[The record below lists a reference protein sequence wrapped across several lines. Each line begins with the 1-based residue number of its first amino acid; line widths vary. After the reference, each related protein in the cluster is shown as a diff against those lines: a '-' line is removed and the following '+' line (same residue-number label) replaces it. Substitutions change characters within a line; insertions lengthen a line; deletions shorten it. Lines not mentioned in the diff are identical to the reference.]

1 MQSELHS
8 FHEFDVRIIWIAA
21 LRLSAENSG
30 GPGRPLRGNKGSSTA
45 IVLVENIGFETRLSL
60 LHFQQVVTTF
70 SQDAAKVERTAVFL
84 FFNCS
89 TSASD
94 SVDEARF
101 RSR

>member
-1 MQSELHS
+1 MQSALHS
-8 FHEFDVRIIWIAA
+8 FHGLMFASFELQLCVWAPTS
-21 LRLSAENSG
+21 LE
-30 GPGRPLRGNKGSSTA
+30 STA
-45 IVLVENIGFETRLSL
+45 IVLAENIGFESLLSL
-60 LHFQQVVTTF
+60 PHFQQFVTTL

-89 TSASD
+89 TSAFD